1 MTPRIRR
8 EPGGLNEHTVESV
21 PLSALH
27 PLAHRQ
33 AQVTGWIAFG
43 KRNSEIAKIL
53 DLSERTVEKHVQK
66 IFQKLGVETRGAAG
80 RWWHERVIAYLLARA
95 GNGQ

>member
-1 MTPRIRR
+1 VGYVFSPIAAEVIPVNQLSLSMTPRIRR

-21 PLSALH
+21 PLSELH

-43 KRNSEIAKIL
+43 KRNSEIATIL
-53 DLSERTVEKHVQK
+53 NLSERTVEA
-66 IFQKLGVETRGAAG
+66 I
-80 RWWHERVIAYLLARA
+80 ERP
-95 GNGQ
+95 